1 MRFLRYA
8 LLCLLVAFVAAGTA
22 ASVRAAE
29 RVALLIG
36 NDEYRDENSR
46 LLNAARDARDLGTTL
61 ERLGFKVI
69 LRQNANIEVMRSAVR
84 EFGAALDSAT
94 VALFFYAGHAIQV
107 NGNNYLIPTNLA
119 PRSERE
125 VMFDGLELSPIIW
138 MMGERTKKIVI
149 LDACRDNPF
158 KEVRASAG
166 LAQAV
171 APPDTLIAY
180 ATAPNAVAY
189 DGAGSNGVF
198 TRNLLRYISTPG
210 DSIFKVFSKVSESVH
225 RETKV
230 HKVPQVPWILSSL
243 RGDDFSFASR
253 PSAPVSATPPATGST
268 QIASVER
275 STAPSSDVALNAERA
290 FWESIDKT
298 RRDELAEYL
307 DRYPKGLFASIAQRR
322 LTALDANPGV
332 PSVSSASAGSSA
344 APGSPGTLV
353 ATGPAGPTTGIGSP
367 DSGRPAADRPAAA
380 SPSTDPRIIV
390 SPPSTAGRDAA
401 SATPASGSPS
411 MSAVPSARVAD
422 RIAGRASA
430 PSPTGVASTG
440 PAASSPPLQVATAA
454 PNSQSGSSS
463 VAAVGATAG
472 SGATTFRNNVRFPN
486 GATYTGE
493 MRDGM
498 AHGSGEI
505 QEADGYRYFGQ
516 FTEGRAH
523 GKGVARWPD
532 GRSFEGQ
539 FRGGLPNGAGV
550 LRTKSGEVFE
560 GIFRD
565 GVIHGTGQMRFASG
579 DSYEGEIVAGLPSGR
594 GRLQFAN
601 GDAYEGDFLA
611 GALTGKGTLRGRG
624 GDVVTGDFRAGRANG
639 IARLTMKSGDV
650 YEGEFRE
657 HTFVGM
663 GRYLFANGMRYE
675 GEFANGEINGRGLLT
690 YDDGR
695 RFQGEFRRG
704 LLDARGTLTER
715 DGRSVRA
722 EIVGGLI
729 RPTN

>member
-1 MRFLRYA
+1 
-8 LLCLLVAFVAAGTA
+8 LLCLLVAIVVAGTGS
-22 ASVRAAE
+22 SVAAAE

-46 LLNAARDARDLGTTL
+46 LLNAARDANDLGKTL

-69 LRQNANIEVMRSAVR
+69 LRQNANIDVMRSAVR
-84 EFGAALDSAT
+84 EFGSVLDSAT

-189 DGAGSNGVF
+189 DGAGSNGIF
-198 TRNLLRYISTPG
+198 TKNLLRYISTPG
-210 DSIFKVFSKVSESVH
+210 DSIFQVFSKVSESVH

-243 RGDDFSFASR
+243 RGDDFSFATR
-253 PSAPVSATPPATGST
+253 PSTQAAALPPATGTT

-290 FWESIDKT
+290 FWESIDKS

-307 DRYPKGLFASIAQRR
+307 ERYPKGLFASLAQRR
-322 LTALDANPGV
+322 LAGLDGRPGG
-332 PSVSSASAGSSA
+332 PSDLSAAAGS
-344 APGSPGTLV
+344 
-353 ATGPAGPTTGIGSP
+353 
-367 DSGRPAADRPAAA
+367 R
-380 SPSTDPRIIV
+380 
-390 SPPSTAGRDAA
+390 
-401 SATPASGSPS
+401 ATPASPDTAGTLASAAAAAPTAGTGSTDT
-411 MSAVPSARVAD
+411 ARVAD
-422 RIAGRASA
+422 RIAARTST
-430 PSPTGVASTG
+430 PSPTGAATG
-440 PAASSPPLQVATAA
+440 SSPSSPPVQVATAPPTSRPNLPLVA
-454 PNSQSGSSS
+454 PAGAAAAGSS
-463 VAAVGATAG
+463 ATVV
-472 SGATTFRNNVRFPN
+472 RKNYRFPDGAIFN
-486 GATYTGE
+486 GETRG
-493 MRDGM
+493 GV
-498 AHGSGEI
+498 AHGSGDI
-505 QEADGYRYFGQ
+505 QEPDGYRYVGQ
-516 FTEGRAH
+516 FAEGRQH
-523 GKGVARWPD
+523 GKGTARWPD
-532 GRSFEGQ
+532 GRSYEGQ
-539 FRGGLPNGAGV
+539 FRNGSPNGPGI
-550 LRTKSGEVFE
+550 LRTKSGEIFD
-560 GIFRD
+560 GTFRD
-565 GVIHGTGQMRFASG
+565 AVIHGSNGRMKFASG
-579 DSYEGEIVAGLPSGR
+579 DSYEGDIVDGRPSGK
-594 GRLQFAN
+594 GRFQFAN
-601 GDAYEGDFLA
+601 GDVYEGDFLA
-611 GALTGKGTLRGRG
+611 GALTGKGTLRGRDG
-624 GDVVTGDFRAGRANG
+624 NVVTGHFRAGRANG
-639 IARLTMKSGDV
+639 IGRLTMKSGDV

-657 HTFVGM
+657 HIFVGQ

-675 GEFANGEINGRGLLT
+675 GEFADGEINGRGLLT
-690 YDDGR
+690 YEDGR
-695 RFQGEFRRG
+695 RFEGEFRRG
-704 LLDARGTLTER
+704 LRDARGMLTEL
-715 DGRSVRA
+715 DGRAVRA